1 MNVKKHAPGGKTA
14 IGVLAS
20 GRGTNLQAIIDAAAS
35 GEFPARVAVVL
46 SDNEDAFALE
56 RARRAGVEALHIHP
70 GRYRTKLEPEIE
82 LRYVDA
88 LKDRGVELVLL
99 AGFMRVLHSDFLR
112 AFPDRI
118 MNIHPSLLPS
128 FPGLNAQ
135 KQAWDYGVKV
145 AGCTV
150 HMVNEAVDGGAIILQ
165 REVRVMEDDTPD
177 TLAARILKEEH
188 RCYVDAVRLFC
199 EGRLK
204 LEGRR
209 VRVLPAPAG
218 ASPGGS
224 ERS

>member
-1 MNVKKHAPGGKTA
+1 LNVKADNPDGKTA

-20 GRGTNLQAIIDAAAS
+20 GRGTNLQAVIDATAS
-35 GEFPARVAVVL
+35 GELPARVTVVL

-56 RARRAGVEALHIHP
+56 RARRAGVQALHIPP
-70 GRYRTKLEPEIE
+70 GRFRTKLEPEIE
-82 LRYVDA
+82 RRYVEA
-88 LKDRGVELVLL
+88 LIDRGVDLVLL
-99 AGFMRVLHSDFLR
+99 AGFMRVLHGDFLR

-150 HMVNEAVDGGAIILQ
+150 HLVNDTVDGGAIILQ
-165 REVRVMEDDTPD
+165 RAVQVMEDDTPD

-188 RCYVDAVRLFC
+188 RCYVDAVGLFC
-199 EGRLK
+199 RGRLK
-204 LEGRR
+204 IEGRR
-209 VRVLPAPAG
+209 VRVLPA
-218 ASPGGS
+218 SPS
-224 ERS
+224 A